1 MQIYIV
7 LVLIGFLAPAV
18 IAEEQTLHL
27 AVIGPNSASPFKP
40 QLQVQVRN
48 DSFTSFDVLKALKG
62 SELVVDGKPYQRQD
76 AAFEGPMGLPAQGTW
91 DGCLGVEE
99 YVPEGLPPGHHHL
112 LWRLGKA
119 QSEEIR
125 VTIPAS
131 APDAATPEE
140 RIRQVDALK
149 SALSPGLRKSCVE
162 YWLTDR
168 DGGVEIRHA
177 VRYYV
182 DPDVKVHVPY
192 DKSAA
197 EPRINGPVK
206 IYIES
211 RVAD

>member
-7 LVLIGFLAPAV
+7 LVLIGFLAPSV

-48 DSFTSFDVLKALKG
+48 DSFTSFDLLEALKG

-91 DGCLGVEE
+91 DGCLGFEE
-99 YVPEGLPPGHHHL
+99 YVPEGFPPGHYHL

-125 VTIPAS
+125 VTILKERAVAWSPEKLCRILVDRPGWRSGDS
-131 APDAATPEE
+131 A
-140 RIRQVDALK
+140 RRSVLCGSGRQ
-149 SALSPGLRKSCVE
+149 SPCPL
-162 YWLTDR
+162 
-168 DGGVEIRHA
+168 
-177 VRYYV
+177 
-182 DPDVKVHVPY
+182 
-192 DKSAA
+192 
-197 EPRINGPVK
+197 
-206 IYIES
+206 
-211 RVAD
+211 